1 MYALPVAL
9 PCLPTLYLWVPCS
22 ARRVFDASQVP
33 VVGVVAVAVNA
44 PKRRDFRGLDGRGRH
59 RTRKMRRNGAFFV
72 FCGDRGKKT
81 RRTYPYGH
89 VLRVWL
95 EVEVLG
101 TLGNVSK

>member
-44 PKRRDFRGLDGRGRH
+44 PKRRDFRGLDGTKHEKRAETAH
-59 RTRKMRRNGAFFV
+59 FS
-72 FCGDRGKKT
+72 CSE
-81 RRTYPYGH
+81 
-89 VLRVWL
+89 VWEL
-95 EVEVLG
+95 KN
-101 TLGNVSK
+101 T